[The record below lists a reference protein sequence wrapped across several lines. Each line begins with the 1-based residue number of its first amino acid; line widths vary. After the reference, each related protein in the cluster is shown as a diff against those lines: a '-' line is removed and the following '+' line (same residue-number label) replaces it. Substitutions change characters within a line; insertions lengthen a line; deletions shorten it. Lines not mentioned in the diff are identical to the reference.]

1 MLDETRYNVY
11 VTSPMEVAISG
22 GTDTEGSDPFVMRV
36 SNFITLTERE
46 QYSGHH
52 ITI

>member
-11 VTSPMEVAISG
+11 VTSPMEITISG
-22 GTDTEGSDPFVMRV
+22 GTDTEGSDPFIMRV
-36 SNFITLTERE
+36 SNFITTTERY
-46 QYSGHH
+46 QDSGHH